1 MWLMHNLRR
10 EACQLVIL
18 WDMRKGVDQYV
29 ILVKYQKRGI
39 SVLEIVRYEE
49 GWRSVPE
56 FCQISE
62 KRYVSACVIL
72 WDIREMV
79 IQNEIFV
86 RYQKGEY
93 IVRHVFKVRYH
104 ERDILKRNL
113 CAGGSPVHVYL
124 GCQEEFFG
132 SIIFLLF
139 IKCHFLNVIVCFSSL
154 CFDKGSNCFSISILC
169 VWFISC
175 LPNCMVNYL
184 LTYYFKLFTVKKRS
198 AAINV
203 ECSPWYWP

>member
-1 MWLMHNLRR
+1 MWLMYNLRR

-49 GWRSVPE
+49 GWWSVRE

-139 IKCHFLNVIVCFSSL
+139 IKCHF
-154 CFDKGSNCFSISILC
+154 
-169 VWFISC
+169 
-175 LPNCMVNYL
+175 
-184 LTYYFKLFTVKKRS
+184 
-198 AAINV
+198 
-203 ECSPWYWP
+203 